1 MIELNIPCYKKI
13 NVDNIVFDY
22 NGTLAVDGRLIDGIK
37 EKLVEIS
44 KLVKPYIITADT
56 FGTVK
61 KNFEDIDVEIKIISK
76 ENGSMDKLNFIKQL
90 GANITI
96 AVGNGNNDELM
107 LRESVIG
114 VSILGKEG
122 LSTKALLASDMVI
135 NDIEDIFDMII
146 SEKRMIA
153 TLRK

>member
-76 ENGSMDKLNFIKQL
+76 ENGSIDKLNFIKQL